1 MKKFISRRITP
12 QEYNINQKTTL
23 GLSLWL
29 LLAVNFTLNYLSN
42 TYYSQE
48 ILEFTSPGFW
58 LFWLNSIFLF
68 AIVVFTK
75 RAVPWRWKELGLGKP
90 VNWWQPILVSLLTFG
105 ALVLFSVFIKPLIIE
120 SFGTHQNLS
129 YLMTLKG
136 NLPGLIH
143 MLITVWV
150 GAAFLEELIFRA
162 YLIKTFEIL
171 LGKSFFTTLF
181 SILISAVLFAG
192 IHAYQGIT
200 GILIT
205 GAMGLIFGLVYVLN
219 GRRIWPLILVHGLI
233 DTITLV
239 EIYNS

>member
-1 MKKFISRRITP
+1 
-12 QEYNINQKTTL
+12 
-23 GLSLWL
+23 
-29 LLAVNFTLNYLSN
+29 
-42 TYYSQE
+42 
-48 ILEFTSPGFW
+48 
-58 LFWLNSIFLF
+58 
-68 AIVVFTK
+68 
-75 RAVPWRWKELGLGKP
+75 
-90 VNWWQPILVSLLTFG
+90 
-105 ALVLFSVFIKPLIIE
+105 
-120 SFGTHQNLS
+120 
-129 YLMTLKG
+129 MTLKG

-219 GRRIWPLILVHGLI
+219 GRRIWPLIFVHGLI